1 MTGFSIAV
9 TSAFLAG
16 VAVAGAADH
25 TIRQKGD
32 HTIRQ
37 KGKVFSESEITVK
50 RGDELLFLNDDNI
63 AHNVLST
70 TAGNRFDLGLLN
82 PGELRPVKFDS
93 VGDVKVICA
102 IHPTMKMT
110 VKVSQ

>member
-1 MTGFSIAV
+1 MTGFNIVLA
-9 TSAFLAG
+9 SAFIAG
-16 VAVAGAADH
+16 VASAYAAN
-25 TIRQKGD
+25 

-37 KGKVFSESEITVK
+37 KGKVFSESAITIK
-50 RGDELLFLNDDNI
+50 KGDELLFLYDDYI

-70 TAGNRFDLGLLN
+70 SASNHFDLGLLN

-93 VGDVKVICA
+93 VGDIKVICA

-110 VKVSQ
+110 VKVSE

>member
-9 TSAFLAG
+9 ASAFLAG
-16 VAVAGAADH
+16 VAVASAA
-25 TIRQKGD
+25 D

-63 AHNVLST
+63 AHNVLSI

>member
-1 MTGFSIAV
+1 MTGFNIAV

-25 TIRQKGD
+25 TIRQKG
-32 HTIRQ
+32 
-37 KGKVFSESEITVK
+37 KVFSENEITVK

-63 AHNVLST
+63 AHNVLSI

>member
-1 MTGFSIAV
+1 MTGFNIAV

-16 VAVAGAADH
+16 VTVAGAA
-25 TIRQKGD
+25 D

>member
-9 TSAFLAG
+9 ASAFLAG
-16 VAVAGAADH
+16 VAVASAA
-25 TIRQKGD
+25 D

-37 KGKVFSESEITVK
+37 KGKVFSESEIAVK

-63 AHNVLST
+63 AHNVLSI

>member
-1 MTGFSIAV
+1 MTGLNIAV
-9 TSAFLAG
+9 VSAFLAG
-16 VAVAGAADH
+16 VAVAGAA
-25 TIRQKGD
+25 D

>member
-1 MTGFSIAV
+1 MTGFNIAV
-9 TSAFLAG
+9 ASAFLAG
-16 VAVAGAADH
+16 VAVAGTA
-25 TIRQKGD
+25 D

-37 KGKVFSESEITVK
+37 KGKVFSESAITVK
-50 RGDELLFLNDDNI
+50 KGEEILFLNDDNI

-82 PGELRPVKFDS
+82 PGELRPVKFS
-93 VGDVKVICA
+93 SAGDVKVICA

-110 VKVSQ
+110 VKVSE

>member
-9 TSAFLAG
+9 ASAFLAG
-16 VAVAGAADH
+16 VAVASAA
-25 TIRQKGD
+25 D

-37 KGKVFSESEITVK
+37 KGKVFSESEIAVK

>member
-1 MTGFSIAV
+1 MTGFNIAL
-9 TSAFLAG
+9 AFAFIAG
-16 VAVAGAADH
+16 VATASAAN
-25 TIRQKGD
+25 

-37 KGKVFSESEITVK
+37 KGKVFSESAIIITK
-50 RGDELLFLNDDNI
+50 GDEVLFLNDDNI

-70 TAGNRFDLGLLN
+70 SAGNRFDLGLLN

-93 VGDVKVICA
+93 VGDIKVICA

-110 VKVSQ
+110 VKVSE

>member
-1 MTGFSIAV
+1 MTGFNIAV

-25 TIRQKGD
+25 TIRQKG
-32 HTIRQ
+32 
-37 KGKVFSESEITVK
+37 KVFSESEIAVK

-63 AHNVLST
+63 AHNVLSIT
-70 TAGNRFDLGLLN
+70 SGNRFDLGLLN

>member
-1 MTGFSIAV
+1 MTGFNIAV

-16 VAVAGAADH
+16 IAIAGAA
-25 TIRQKGD
+25 D

-63 AHNVLST
+63 AHNVLSI

>member
-1 MTGFSIAV
+1 MTGFNIAV

-25 TIRQKGD
+25 TIRQKG
-32 HTIRQ
+32 
-37 KGKVFSESEITVK
+37 KVFSENEITVK

-93 VGDVKVICA
+93 VGDVRVICA